1 MMRYHS
7 RKGATLERLQ
17 TGAALFASPNGLL
30 FGKCELYRLGRSMM
44 PVI

>member
-17 TGAALFASPNGLL
+17 TAGAAFASTNALL
-30 FGKCELYRLGRSMM
+30 FPHGELHSGAKTLQ
-44 PVI
+44 